1 MFLTRKD
8 IVGNAVTALIIL
20 TYVGNAKEWWF
31 LGDNR
36 WAAVTMLVIGT
47 VGCPL
52 AVRLVDEEL
61 TSPAIVALG
70 VLGPEEAD
78 EGLGDGETDGLAHEV
93 PARRGSTCWSAHVA
107 RIQAWSGWSVIFQA
121 RSPGPAMT
129 LR

>member
-1 MFLTRKD
+1 MHHGLLVAAED
-8 IVGNAVTALIIL
+8 VGQELGLRELGLEQRLPDAGHVAVAED
-20 TYVGNAKEWWF
+20 AE
-31 LGDNR
+31 
-36 WAAVTMLVIGT
+36 AAGEQL
-47 VGCPL
+47 L
-52 AVRLVDEEL
+52 LDA
-61 TSPAIVALG
+61 VALG

-78 EGLGDGETDGLAHEV
+78 EGLGDGETDGLAHDW

>member
-52 AVRLVDEEL
+52 AVRLVNEEL

-70 VLGPEEAD
+70 VLGAVAFIL
-78 EGLGDGETDGLAHEV
+78 GLVAIVTAAQWALTALAAV
-93 PARRGSTCWSAHVA
+93 VVA
-107 RIQAWSGWSVIFQA
+107 LWIGT
-121 RSPGPAMT
+121 T
-129 LR
+129 LRHALTPPHPHPAQ